1 MSKPEFIPIKLVW
14 CLPGTGGPGR
24 GTDPVKV
31 IDLTSRGVFGPVLYP
46 KPGVHR
52 DRQVL
57 LAAVGRHYGVEFT
70 DEDVEVAEKRY
81 AAHNAKQTQLTAKW
95 RARKAADAIV

>member
-31 IDLTSRGVFGPVLYP
+31 IGLTSRGVFGTVLSP

-57 LAAVGRHYGVEFT
+57 LAAVERHYGVEFSA
-70 DEDVEVAEKRY
+70 EDVETAEARY
-81 AAHNAKQTQLTAKW
+81 AAHNAKQTKLTAKW
-95 RARKAADAIV
+95 RASKAADALV